1 MTFAVVTLIIFSF
14 LSAFRVLI
22 GPTLWDRLLG
32 LNLVTSK
39 LIIIIILIASLRLE
53 SFLLDMALVYA
64 LLSFIGIIF
73 ISIYIQR
80 KGRF

>member
-1 MTFAVVTLIIFSF
+1 MTFAVVTLIVFSF
-14 LSAFRVLI
+14 LSAYRVLI

-39 LIIIIILIASLRLE
+39 LIIIIILMASLRME

>member
-1 MTFAVVTLIIFSF
+1 MTFAVITLIIFSF
-14 LSAFRVLI
+14 LSAYRVLI

-39 LIIIIILIASLRLE
+39 LIIIIILMASLRME

>member
-1 MTFAVVTLIIFSF
+1 MTFAVVILIIFSF
-14 LSAFRVLI
+14 LSALRVMI

-39 LIIIIILIASLRLE
+39 LIIIIILMASLRE
-53 SFLLDMALVYA
+53 ETFLLDMALVYA